1 MLEGSQMPIKN
12 LDKPKSVRLE
22 ASTICQLKC
31 KSCYMRKYENTVG
44 IGYLKYEDFV
54 NFVKKNKYIKQ
65 IELSNSGEIFLN
77 PDLLKIMQFAY
88 ENDVLLTAYNGV
100 NLNTVSDEVL
110 EGLVKYKFQ
119 KLTCSIDGAS
129 QETYSQYR
137 IGGDFNTVIS
147 NIKKI
152 NEYKKQYN
160 SIYPQIKYQF
170 IIFGHNEKEIPQ
182 AKQLAK
188 ELDADINFKFS
199 WDTSFSPIQD
209 TEFVKKELESKY
221 LSYEE
226 RLTEE
231 KKHPLRNFCTK
242 MWTQPQINWDG
253 RLLGC
258 CLIFDDD
265 YGVNVFET
273 GLEEALKS
281 DKFYYSKQMLM
292 KKAPAKEGLHCTTCL
307 YYLTMKETNS
317 FITEEEIIEYL

>member
-1 MLEGSQMPIKN
+1 MSAN

-31 KSCYMRKYENTVG
+31 KSCYMRNHENSVG

-54 NFVKKNKYIKQ
+54 KFVNQNNYIKQ

-77 PDLLKIMQFAY
+77 PDLLKIMKFAY
-88 ENDVLLTAYNGV
+88 ENDIALTAYNGV

-137 IGGDFNTVIS
+137 IGGDFNKVIS

-152 NEYKKQYN
+152 NEYKKKYN
-160 SIYPQIKYQF
+160 SMYPQIKYQF

-182 AKQLAK
+182 AKKLAK
-188 ELDADINFKFS
+188 ELGADINFKFS
-199 WDTSFSPIQD
+199 WDKSFSPIQD
-209 TEFVKKELESKY
+209 VEFVKKELGTKY

-226 RLTEE
+226 RLDEE
-231 KKHPLRNFCTK
+231 KKHPLRHFCTK

-258 CLIFDDD
+258 CLIFRED
-265 YGVNVFET
+265 YGVNVFESS
-273 GLEEALKS
+273 LEKALKS

-292 KKAPAKEGLHCTTCL
+292 NKAPQKNGLHCSTCL
-307 YYLTMKETNS
+307 YYKTMQETNS
-317 FITEEEIIEYL
+317 FITEDEILEYL